1 MRETKENMLQWHP
14 AFFAGIQIE
23 LAEEAEHLVFESEH
37 TLSTKPMQIDVLI
50 IKKQTKKKIRKNI
63 GRIFKGHNIIEY
75 KSPDDTLT
83 IDDFYKVYGYACF
96 YKADTGKT
104 DEIKI
109 YDLTLTFVCYHYPR
123 KMLGHLKM
131 NRHFSIE
138 KMDTGIYYIVGD
150 ILSIQLIM
158 VPELSEENNLWLHSL
173 TNELKTNRQ
182 AEELICAYK
191 GHENENIYQ
200 SVMDIIV
207 RSNMKLFQED
217 GEMCDAL
224 MEIMKDKLDER
235 EKKGF
240 ADGFTNGSESQLLSQ
255 IRKKITKGKSLPV
268 IADELEETVE
278 SIQPLYDRVQSEMKT
293 ENSIQNV

>member
-1 MRETKENMLQWHP
+1 MQETKENILQWHP

-50 IKKQTKKKIRKNI
+50 IKKHTKKKLRKNI
-63 GRIFKGHNIIEY
+63 GRIYKGHNIIEY

-109 YDLTLTFVCYHYPR
+109 DDLTLTFVCYHYPR
-123 KMLGHLKM
+123 KMLEHLKK

-138 KMDTGIYYIVGD
+138 KKDEGLYYIVGD
-150 ILSIQLIM
+150 ILAIQLIM
-158 VPELSEENNLWLHSL
+158 VPELSEEHNLWLHSL
-173 TNELKTNRQ
+173 TNKIKTHQ
-182 AEELICAYK
+182 MAEKLICAYS
-191 GHENENIYQ
+191 GHKQEQLYE
-200 SVMDIIV
+200 SVMNIIV
-207 RSNMKLFQED
+207 NSNRETFREVD
-217 GEMCDAL
+217 AMCDAL
-224 MEIMKDKLDER
+224 QEILEDLMKDKIDER
-235 EKKGF
+235 EQQ
-240 ADGFTNGSESQLLSQ
+240 ALESKMLSQ
-255 IRKKITKGKSLPV
+255 IRKKVAKGKSLPV

-278 SIQPLYDRVQSEMKT
+278 SIQPLYDRAQLEIKT
-293 ENSIQNV
+293 QNNIRNV